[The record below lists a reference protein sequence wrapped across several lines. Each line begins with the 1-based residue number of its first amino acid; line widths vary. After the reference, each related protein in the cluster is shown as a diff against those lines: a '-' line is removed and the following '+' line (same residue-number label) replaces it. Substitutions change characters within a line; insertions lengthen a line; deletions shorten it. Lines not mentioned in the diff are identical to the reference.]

1 VTLKA
6 LRRGAHF
13 IYQTGYSSW
22 EDPMR
27 RLVLVLLTS
36 ALAVAA
42 VDAAQADSL
51 QVTPQ
56 RQPYSPYYGVPH
68 GRSMQSN
75 VLPAP
80 GTDNRYFSDTL
91 TNSGSI
97 QGPGFMA
104 ATGGSVVLPCHIDV
118 WGCF

>member
-1 VTLKA
+1 
-6 LRRGAHF
+6 
-13 IYQTGYSSW
+13 
-22 EDPMR
+22 MR
-27 RLVLVLLTS
+27 RLVLVLLAS
-36 ALAVAA
+36 ALAVVA

-56 RQPYSPYYGVPH
+56 RQQPYSPYYGVPH
-68 GRSMQSN
+68 GRSVQSN

-91 TNSGSI
+91 TSSGSI
-97 QGPGFMA
+97 QGPAFIA